1 MIDTHSHLDG
11 PEFAEDLEQTLL
23 RAKAAGVEKIF
34 VPGICW
40 ADTPRLLEI
49 CNTHAGLL
57 YPMIGLHPENIM
69 DEDYH
74 EVLEKMERLIAESVA
89 ETEGMNLASAESEG
103 MNAALAETEG
113 MPYACKKH
121 IAKAPII
128 GIGEVGLDL
137 YWDDTHKSEQME
149 VLESQLQWAEKYR
162 LPLMIHSRNAHAELM
177 EIMERHRSSNLT
189 GVFHCFTGTPDEA
202 RDLLSFPGFMLG
214 IGGVVTFKKST
225 LRETIKEAVP
235 LSRIVLE
242 TDSPYMAPVPN
253 RGKRNESA
261 YVKNVAEMLADVF
274 GLDLHTIV
282 LHTTENALKVF
293 PKAVFFM
300 KK

>member
-49 CNTHAGLL
+49 CNAHAGLL

-89 ETEGMNLASAESEG
+89 ETEGMNIASAESEG